1 LDRAGPRKPI
11 ALTGDPDLHLRVD
24 GERAD
29 PVAWDGATACFRLAG
44 RPGCVR
50 IASRANAPAEL
61 GVARDPRVLGVALRQ
76 MMVRQGS
83 RVSVMPASDPSLADG
98 FHGFEQEDGIRWT
111 GGDAAVPD
119 CLFLGFDGPLE
130 LILHVGGSTRYSLFG
145 GVPGRSAA

>member
-1 LDRAGPRKPI
+1 
-11 ALTGDPDLHLRVD
+11 
-24 GERAD
+24 
-29 PVAWDGATACFRLAG
+29 
-44 RPGCVR
+44 
-50 IASRANAPAEL
+50 
-61 GVARDPRVLGVALRQ
+61 

-111 GGDAAVPD
+111 DGDAAVPD
-119 CLFLGFDGPLE
+119 RLFLGFDGPLE